1 MNRRSRILIAV
12 LAMVA
17 LAAVAIVGTT
27 TSSAAKKKKATTL
40 SVSKTKLG
48 KILVDSKGR
57 TLYELGAD
65 TKNKSTC
72 AGACAMNWPPSI
84 APKKPTFG
92 AGVSKSKLKVIKR
105 ADGKKQLSYNGH
117 PLYTFI
123 ADTKKGDTNGQG
135 INAFGGIWYVLDG
148 KGKII
153 TGAGATGTTGSG
165 TSTGSTDP
173 GPTYPGY

>member
-1 MNRRSRILIAV
+1 MNRRSRILTAV
-12 LAMVA
+12 LAVVA

-27 TSSAAKKKKATTL
+27 SSSAAKKKPATL

-57 TLYELGAD
+57 TLYELGSD
-65 TKNKSTC
+65 GKNKSTC

-135 INAFGGIWYVLDG
+135 INAFGGIWNVLNG

-153 TGAGATGTTGSG
+153 SSGQATG

-173 GPTYPGY
+173 TPTYPGY